1 MRLGRLQKEVV
12 EHLRENGGKA
22 AILFGQKT
30 FCSRFRFSDE
40 CDFMPSIERL
50 IERGIITRLTPHYM
64 YKLNED

>member
-12 EHLRENGGKA
+12 EHLRENGGQA
-22 AILFGQKT
+22 AILFGQKI
-30 FCSRFRFSDE
+30 CSRFRFSDE
-40 CDFMPSIERL
+40 SDFMPSIERL